1 MAKRFSSRPKEIC
14 DFLGVSRPTLRKL
27 TRETMAAGN
36 EYVRIGRTVRYDE
49 AAIAAWT
56 KKRAIA
62 G

>member
-1 MAKRFSSRPKEIC
+1 
-14 DFLGVSRPTLRKL
+14 
-27 TRETMAAGN
+27 MAAGN